1 MNSFR
6 KRRTRF
12 LKIEKKLKTT
22 SCYVDS
28 RCNSLPCLTV
38 PEAQVQ
44 GLEDLYIEYL
54 FGKGGL
60 AMRANKVV
68 GTETQCARKVWESLK
83 RLRNHTKIR

>member
-1 MNSFR
+1 MNSCQ

-44 GLEDLYIEYL
+44 GLEDLYIEYT

-60 AMRANKVV
+60 VMRAKV

-83 RLRNHTKIR
+83 DLGITPR